1 MPSRLKRS
9 VEAVRPVPMRIA
21 LRIWRDIGDRWIEF
35 FRLIGDESLWVSLME
50 ELFRQLQLSQMLSCV
65 TVAIEEP
72 VEAGSRRSV

>member
-1 MPSRLKRS
+1 MPSRLERS

-21 LRIWRDIGDRWIEF
+21 LRIWREIGDRWIEF
-35 FRLIGDESLWVSLME
+35 FRLIGDESLWVSLVE

>member
-1 MPSRLKRS
+1 
-9 VEAVRPVPMRIA
+9 MRIA

>member
-1 MPSRLKRS
+1 
-9 VEAVRPVPMRIA
+9 MRIA
-21 LRIWRDIGDRWIEF
+21 LRISRDIGDRWIEF

-72 VEAGSRRSV
+72 VEAGSRRFV

>member
-1 MPSRLKRS
+1 
-9 VEAVRPVPMRIA
+9 MRIA
-21 LRIWRDIGDRWIEF
+21 LRIWREIGDRWIEF
-35 FRLIGDESLWVSLME
+35 FRLIGDESLWVSLVE

>member
-1 MPSRLKRS
+1 
-9 VEAVRPVPMRIA
+9 MRIA

-35 FRLIGDESLWVSLME
+35 FRLIGDESLWVSLVE

-72 VEAGSRRSV
+72 VEAGSRRCV